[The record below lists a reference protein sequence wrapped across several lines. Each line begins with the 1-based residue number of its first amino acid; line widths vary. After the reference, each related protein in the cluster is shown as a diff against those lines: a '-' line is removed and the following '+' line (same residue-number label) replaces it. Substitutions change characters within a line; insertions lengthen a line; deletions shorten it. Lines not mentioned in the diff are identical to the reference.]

1 MPTVSRKIE
10 RLINLTIALLA
21 TKRYLTKKE
30 IFSSVDGYEGSPE
43 TKERMFERD
52 KDDLRNLGIHIEV
65 GGFDPAFDDEAGYRI
80 TSENYQLDIGNIS
93 GSDVALLSLAAEAW
107 RGAALDEA
115 AQSALIKLKSIG
127 VESDLD
133 AIPNISPQLR
143 TPNIDFEA
151 ISQAIAQRGVLT
163 FTYIG
168 RDLELQN
175 RRVAPYAISTR
186 KGLWYL
192 AGLDL
197 DKNSVRTFRL
207 DRIDGLIQ
215 ANKSATRYEIPV
227 DFDIV
232 NYLENVGESE
242 IATVDVRKGKAHLLR
257 IHALT
262 LVDKGEWDQ
271 LTLSYQDQSR
281 IIESILWHGDDVLVV
296 APQELRNGVISALK
310 DLVRSHV

>member
-1 MPTVSRKIE
+1 MSRKIE

-21 TKRYLTKKE
+21 TKRYLTKNE
-30 IFSSVDGYEGSPE
+30 IFTSVDGYEGTPE

-52 KDDLRNLGIHIEV
+52 KDDLRNLGIEIEV

-80 TSENYQLDIGNIS
+80 KSESYQLNIGDIS
-93 GSDVALLSLAAEAW
+93 GSEVALLSLAAEAW
-107 RGAALDEA
+107 RGAALNEA

-143 TPNIDFEA
+143 TPNADFEA
-151 ISQAIAQRGVLT
+151 ISLSIAQRGVLT
-163 FTYIG
+163 FTYVG
-168 RDLELQN
+168 KDLELQK
-175 RRVAPYAISTR
+175 RRVAPYAIATR
-186 KGLWYL
+186 KGFWYL

-197 DKNSVRTFRL
+197 EKNLVRTFRL
-207 DRIDGLIQ
+207 DRIDGQIQ
-215 ANKSATRYEIPV
+215 AHKSSPPYEVPD

-232 NYLENVGESE
+232 NYLENLGESE
-242 IATVDVRKGKAHLLR
+242 TATLDVRKGKAHLLR
-257 IHALT
+257 IQALT
-262 LVDKGEWDQ
+262 HLDKGEWDQ

-281 IIESILWHGDDVLVV
+281 LIEMILWHGDDVLVI

-310 DLVRSHV
+310 ELAHNHG